1 MDGALAKGYV
11 RGTHRLIPPEQ
22 TLERITPQL
31 AAFGVTRC
39 ADITGLDCIG
49 IPVYTGI
56 RPRGRVLQVSNGKGL
71 RHVDAKVSALMEAIE
86 LFHAENANLPLR
98 RASVEDL
105 RREGARHVEPWSVL
119 GFRGGARVE
128 TAQVF
133 EWALAEELRSG
144 DPSWVP
150 AFAACHRMGQH
161 HSFHFNGL
169 SSGNNLEEAT
179 LHGLYEVIERDT
191 LSRLVS
197 ADGKT
202 ARFDACGV
210 VDLDTVRDEAVGSLV
225 ERIRRADLGLVLL
238 RAPTSLA
245 VHTFMAVLLDGR
257 PFASASTVNLGYGAH
272 LSASVAATRA
282 ITEAAQSRLTFIH
295 GAREDLPE
303 VAYRSGAAQARL
315 YEFFSARRP
324 DLDFGAIEDAVTGD
338 LGSDLDRVIEDLPAS
353 RYPEILRVDL
363 SRPETGIAV
372 TKILVQGALFTMPV

>member
-1 MDGALAKGYV
+1 MNGALTKGYV

-22 TLERITPQL
+22 TLEKITPLL

-49 IPVYTGI
+49 IPVYSGI

-86 LFHAENANLPLR
+86 LFHAENPILPLR
-98 RASVEDL
+98 SASMEALD
-105 RREGARHVEPWSVL
+105 REGARYAEPSALL
-119 GFRGGARVE
+119 GFHTGAYAARSH
-128 TAQVF
+128 VF
-133 EWALAEELRSG
+133 EWAMAEELRSRA
-144 DPSWVP
+144 PVWVP
-150 AFAACHRMGQH
+150 AFAACQRPGQH
-161 HSFHFNGL
+161 HAFHFNGL

-197 ADGKT
+197 ENGKT

-210 VDLDTVRDEAVGSLV
+210 VDLDTARDDAVASLV
-225 ERIRRADLGLVLL
+225 ERIRRAELRLVLL
-238 RAPTSLA
+238 RAPTSLS

-257 PFASASTVNLGYGAH
+257 PFANASAVNLGYGAH

-303 VAYRSGAAQARL
+303 IAYRGSAAQARL
-315 YEFFSARRP
+315 YEFFSALRP
-324 DLDFGAIEDAVTGD
+324 NLDFSAIEDAACDD
-338 LGSDLDRVIEDLPAS
+338 LGRDLDRVIADLPIS

-372 TKILVQGALFTMPV
+372 TKVLVQGALFTMPV